1 LREGEFIGK
10 KIGLALGGG
19 AARGMA
25 HIGVLNV
32 LEKEGISI
40 DVIAGTS
47 VGAVVG
53 SLYARSKNAALVKE
67 KFIGMSARQLTR
79 LIDPA
84 LPRTG
89 FIKGEKFNDLLVSFL
104 GGDIKFSDLLIPF
117 ACTATDID
125 TGEAVVFDHG
135 SVIAAIR
142 ASISLPG
149 IFTVVRR
156 GGRYLVDGGL
166 TNPVPVDLV
175 QKMGADFVIA
185 VNVIPGVLD
194 RSHQSVKKKLRGA
207 REPNII
213 HVLIQSLH
221 IGAYS
226 LVRSSLEKADVVI
239 EPDVVHI
246 GGAEFHHARECI
258 RLGELAA
265 QEAMPEIRSRLGA

>member
-1 LREGEFIGK
+1 MPKG

-19 AARGMA
+19 AARGIA
-25 HIGVLNV
+25 HIGVLNI
-32 LEKEGISI
+32 LEKEGIPI

-47 VGAVVG
+47 AGAIVG
-53 SLYARSKNAALVKE
+53 SLYARSKNAALIKE
-67 KFIGMSARQLTR
+67 KIAGMSGRRLTR

-84 LPRTG
+84 LPKTG
-89 FIKGEKFNDLLVSFL
+89 FIKGEKFNDLMESFL
-104 GGDIKFSDLLIPF
+104 DGNIKFSDLLIPF

-125 TGEAVVFDHG
+125 TGEAVVLDRG
-135 SVIAAIR
+135 SVIEAVR

-156 GGRYLVDGGL
+156 GGRYLVDGVL
-166 TNPVPVDLV
+166 TNPVPVNLA

-194 RSHQSVKKKLRGA
+194 HFHRSEESTKGA

-213 HVLIQSLH
+213 HVLLQSIH
-221 IGAYS
+221 IGTYS
-226 LVRSSLEKADVVI
+226 LVKASLEKADVVI

-246 GGAEFHHARECI
+246 GAAEFHHAQEGI

-265 QEAMPEIRSRLGA
+265 QEAVPEIRSRLGA